1 VQKITAEKAR
11 ELLEDAPGVDLMD
24 DPADGVYP
32 MTTAAVGQDLVLVG
46 RVREDASVEN
56 GLNLWVVADN
66 VRKGAATNAVQ
77 IAEVLIG
84 EYLK

>member
-1 VQKITAEKAR
+1 MISTEKAR
-11 ELLEDAPGVDLMD
+11 ELLEEAPGVDLVD

-32 MTTAAVGQDLVLVG
+32 MAIDAVGQDLVLVG
-46 RVREDASVEN
+46 RVREDASVVN

-66 VRKGAATNAVQ
+66 VRKGAATNVVQ
-77 IAEVLIG
+77 IAEVLIV